1 MHRCVLKETSCSFS
15 GPLFYFGLLLEQV
28 CMLLYSKNTPF
39 FLKFFYRPVSLRP
52 PSWIHYLLWLVSSHT
67 SEPATPTIFFFWLAL
82 SCFRLS
88 VSFTSSVTKGTS
100 HADARYG
107 RSVMS
112 GLLTRVLQ
120 EQRFCEKEELLFKI
134 FYMQKNLYNT
144 EGTEYNE
151 KDNRSINQL
160 ANKKKIKLQLLWTFL
175 LQISACFPPAPSIVY
190 LSPRL

>member
-1 MHRCVLKETSCSFS
+1 M
-15 GPLFYFGLLLEQV
+15 
-28 CMLLYSKNTPF
+28 
-39 FLKFFYRPVSLRP
+39 
-52 PSWIHYLLWLVSSHT
+52 
-67 SEPATPTIFFFWLAL
+67 
-82 SCFRLS
+82 
-88 VSFTSSVTKGTS
+88 TKGTS

-120 EQRFCEKEELLFKI
+120 EQRFCGKEELLFKI

-160 ANKKKIKLQLLWTFL
+160 ANKKIIKLQLL
-175 LQISACFPPAPSIVY
+175 
-190 LSPRL
+190 